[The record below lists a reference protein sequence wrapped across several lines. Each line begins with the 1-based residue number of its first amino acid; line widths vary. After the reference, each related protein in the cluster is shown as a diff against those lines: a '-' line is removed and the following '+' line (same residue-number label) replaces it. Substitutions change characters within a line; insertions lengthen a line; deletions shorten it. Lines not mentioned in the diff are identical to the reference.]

1 MVHKSSMDLLVHVGS
16 ICCHTFTA
24 CLSTRWSLWD
34 LIENCNLECG
44 FALNMLSALIR
55 SKLSYSAMLLVQQ
68 LTHQRFV
75 HPGPLVLGAAT
86 LTILTRPYRI

>member
-1 MVHKSSMDLLVHVGS
+1 MDLLVYVGS
-16 ICCHTFTA
+16 TCYHAFTA
-24 CLSTRWSLWD
+24 YLSTRWSFWG
-34 LIENCNLECG
+34 LIGNCNLECG

-55 SKLSYSAMLLVQQ
+55 SELSYSAMLLVQQ

-86 LTILTRPYRI
+86 LTIPTRPHRI